1 MLSQSIS
8 TKTMLMALLT
18 VPYWQAAYDEYQG
31 TSEHSTTIAFIPSPW
46 YMNPTLNGSS
56 AIQRFED
63 SKRSKYAME

>member
-31 TSEHSTTIAFIPSPW
+31 TSEHSTTIGLHPFSMVYEPRP
-46 YMNPTLNGSS
+46 
-56 AIQRFED
+56 
-63 SKRSKYAME
+63 